1 MIHND
6 IFETPKTNLNNGKFF
21 VMFEQF
27 YTKINFRG
35 WQPTKDDEKL
45 AHLFELKV
53 NQIAEEMLR
62 SGEISQSPMGLRLSN
77 LSQRKVFRSA
87 SGKCITPLSTP
98 PATPVL
104 PQDKLLG
111 GLELWN
117 SSDADVQAQL
127 FRKQLRSAKDPQ
139 RLIFEWEEYCAKIRR
154 QDQVTGD
161 QAQGAEPIKSV
172 QGPTPFKTPP
182 PALKTLDLKKIL
194 EDQLRELKLKREME
208 KHQKENEPKRIKTDP
223 A

>member
-35 WQPTKDDEKL
+35 WQPAKDDEKL
-45 AHLFELKV
+45 VHLFRLKV

-62 SGEISQSPMGLRLSN
+62 SGEILQLPMGLRLSN
-77 LSQRKVFRSA
+77 LSQRKVGRSA
-87 SGKCITPLSTP
+87 SRKHTNPPSTP
-98 PATPVL
+98 PATPGL
-104 PQDKLLG
+104 PKDKLLD

-117 SSDADVQAQL
+117 SSDADVQVQL
-127 FRKQLRSAKDPQ
+127 FRKQLRSAGDPQ

-154 QDQVTGD
+154 KAQVTGD
-161 QAQGAEPIKSV
+161 QVQGAEPMKSV
-172 QGPTPFKTPP
+172 QGPTPSKTPL
-182 PALKTLDLKKIL
+182 PAPKTLDLKKIM
-194 EDQLRELKLKREME
+194 EDRLREFKLKREME
-208 KHQKENEPKRIKTDP
+208 KHQKENEPKRIKTDTL
-223 A
+223 